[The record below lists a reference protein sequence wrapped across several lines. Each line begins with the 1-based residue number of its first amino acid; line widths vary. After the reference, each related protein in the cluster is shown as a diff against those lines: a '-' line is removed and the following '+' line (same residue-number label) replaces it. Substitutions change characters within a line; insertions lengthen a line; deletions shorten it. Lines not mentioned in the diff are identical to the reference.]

1 MIKTKN
7 HLPSGGDKE
16 ELLDTTHKKNSPST
30 AESGVHCHPQRRR
43 RVAQIRDAMKTSP
56 PSSSSDDK
64 EELLDARH
72 ECS

>member
-1 MIKTKN
+1 MIKTQN
-7 HLPSGGDKE
+7 YLPSSGDKE
-16 ELLDTTHKKNSPST
+16 ELLDRRHKKNSPST

-43 RVAQIRDAMKTSP
+43 RVAQIRDAIKTAP
-56 PSSSSDDK
+56 PSSSSGDK